1 VNARGFQVTLEEI
14 DECFQG
20 AVPSII
26 SSCAADGTPNVT
38 QISIVHR
45 LDTSRIAVSRQFFN
59 KTIANMMANPRA
71 QIGVMEPSSGRM
83 YRISVVFEHTENE
96 GPLFDRIK
104 TQLDAVASYE
114 GMASVFKLAAVDVCR
129 VVGTEKVASDWDTVA
144 PARAQATFDQLDVF
158 CWRLSQQD
166 DVEALF
172 TEALNACAE
181 VFACQHSFLMLLD
194 EAGQSLYTVASHGYE
209 TSGVGADIALGEG
222 LVGIAGQRRQSIR
235 IGNMLSDLAYVQAV
249 RDQAQR
255 SGADETAAKTIPLPG
270 LPNALSQLAVPII
283 ARERLLGVLCLQ
295 SEVAGRFTA
304 RDEAALNVAARQIG
318 LSMMLLRYN
327 HDRDPMIVAE
337 IKPEAA
343 PVAEPTPSAQAPAAP
358 SQAATQG
365 GAVSTQVRY
374 YPADDSVFVDGE
386 YVIKGVAGRVLWR
399 LLRSYSDEQRVEF
412 TNKEIRLDPYL
423 ELPDIKDNLEAR
435 LILLRAR
442 MEERCPQMRIAN
454 TGRGRFRL
462 DVMRPFELREVTA

>member
-1 VNARGFQVTLEEI
+1 VNLPGFQVTLEEI
-14 DECFQG
+14 DEAFQG
-20 AVPSII
+20 ASPSII

-45 LDTSRIAVSRQFFN
+45 LDATHVAVTRQFFN

-71 QIGVMEPSSGRM
+71 QLGVMDPGSGRIF
-83 YRISVVFEHTENE
+83 RLNVVFERTETE

-114 GMASVFKLAAVDVCR
+114 GMASVFKLAAVDICR
-129 VVGTEKVASDWDTVA
+129 VVSTEKVASDWDAVA

-158 CWRLSQQD
+158 SWRLSQQD
-166 DVEALF
+166 DVESIF
-172 TEALNACAE
+172 NEALAACAE
-181 VFACQHSFLMLLD
+181 VFACEHSFLMLLD
-194 EAGQSLYTVASHGYE
+194 EAGESLYTVASHGYE
-209 TSGVGADIALGEG
+209 TSGVGADIPLGEG
-222 LVGIAGQRRQSIR
+222 IVGIAAQRRQSVR

-249 RDQAQR
+249 RAQSQR
-255 SGADETAAKTIPLPG
+255 PGADEAVSKTIPLPG

-283 ARERLLGVLCLQ
+283 ARETLLGVLCLQ

-337 IKPEAA
+337 IKPEA
-343 PVAEPTPSAQAPAAP
+343 PPAAVP
-358 SQAATQG
+358 EPLAVTSAAPLPPPTSSD
-365 GAVSTQVRY
+365 ASTQVRY

-435 LILLRAR
+435 LILLRGR
-442 MEERCPQMRIAN
+442 MEERCPQLRIAN

-462 DVMRPFELREVTA
+462 DVMRPFDLREVTA

>member
-1 VNARGFQVTLEEI
+1 MNRPGFQVSLEEI

-20 AVPSII
+20 AIPALIAS
-26 SSCAADGTPNVT
+26 AARDGTPNVT
-38 QISIVHR
+38 YISIVHR
-45 LDTSRIAVSRQFFN
+45 LDGTHVAVSRQFFN

-71 QIGVMEPSSGRM
+71 QIGVAEPSSGRLF
-83 YRISVVFEHTENE
+83 RLNVVFDHTETE
-96 GPLFDRIK
+96 GPLFDRVK
-104 TQLDAVASYE
+104 TTLDAVASFE
-114 GMASVFKLAAVDVCR
+114 GMTSVFKLAAVDVCR
-129 VVGTEKVASDWDTVA
+129 VVGTEKIASDWDSAA
-144 PARAQATFDQLDVF
+144 PAREQATFDQLDVF
-158 CWRLSQQD
+158 SWRLTQCED
-166 DVEALF
+166 IEALVQ
-172 TEALNACAE
+172 ESLNACAE
-181 VFACQHSFLMLLD
+181 LFGFEHSFLMLLD
-194 EAGQSLYTVASHGYE
+194 ETGESLYTVGSHGYE
-209 TSGVGADIALGEG
+209 ASGVGADIPIGEG
-222 LVGIAGQRRQSIR
+222 VVGIAAQRRQSVR

-249 RDQAQR
+249 RTQVQR
-255 SGADETAAKTIPLPG
+255 SGAEAQARTIPLPG

-283 ARERLLGVLCLQ
+283 MRGQLLGVLCLQ

-304 RDEAALNVAARQIG
+304 RDESAMNVAARQMG
-318 LSMMLLRYN
+318 LSLALLRFN

-337 IKPEAA
+337 IKPE
-343 PVAEPTPSAQAPAAP
+343 VALPPPEAPAQTATLSP
-358 SQAATQG
+358 PAANG
-365 GAVSTQVRY
+365 PSTQVRY

-442 MEERCPQMRIAN
+442 MEERCPQLRIAN

-462 DVMRPFELREVTA
+462 DVLRPFDLREVTA